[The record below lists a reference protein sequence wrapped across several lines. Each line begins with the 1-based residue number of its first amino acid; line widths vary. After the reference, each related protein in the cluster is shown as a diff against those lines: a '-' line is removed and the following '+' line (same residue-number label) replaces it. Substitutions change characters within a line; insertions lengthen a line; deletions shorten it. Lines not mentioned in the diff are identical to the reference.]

1 MKKIISLFLLFSFFV
16 TGCYFNNGKFHKLEQ
31 ELTNFLYEVNES
43 NYFNIDISVK
53 VDDEKVQQGI
63 KMMNNPIYIET
74 HVNDQ
79 TEIIAQENDKIFEY
93 IVKDNNKVDR
103 NFLGYLGDYNIT
115 ENEESFDIVELTSFN
130 KQKCKIK
137 IEDNTYT
144 ITGLYKDLID
154 NESKEMFESVFK
166 NMKSLLDELY
176 NTEVTIKYIFEEDR
190 LVMSISLTFIYED
203 ISIYMEVIYDM
214 YINSFV
220 PINIYDGSYNITNP
234 TNFEEA
240 FELENLDVDIKCNRG
255 EKVYYVVELEKGMLV
270 ANNKDAYFE
279 LYDMNKNLVSES
291 LGNDSSVSIKELYPY
306 MAVPEKGKYY
316 LAIYKFS
323 GSNQN
328 VKISLY
334 EYETILND
342 SIVNLNYVL
351 NYEGQ
356 IEGIY
361 DFERFVYKK
370 NENTKEKSLKINNT
384 GDNTIFLYRY
394 NYSKNEGLMRIEP
407 NSSYYL
413 YLEEGENE
421 FIICQDF
428 ISNSYS
434 EVVEYSVNVETY
446 DLYFGQSLS
455 EREIPSLSYMS
466 DKTKQYYYTYLK
478 RGQYSFLDKNGSTNK
493 LFTYVYDENGKSIDD
508 ANIFAI
514 GYRLDEFASHFV
526 IKEDEHYYVI
536 VENNDDENKE
546 VQFIRHNYTTFID
559 KSNPKLLD
567 ISGNPN
573 NSGVLEGLY
582 DFEYYVHNSNKNN
595 LSIYKLTNKGNKK
608 LGVAYKK
615 YANDY
620 LDYEYILPNYN
631 LFFASIDEGNEITI
645 FQDQTSSLYNS
656 INYSFSVEELENNNV
671 TDKYSNEIVELTE
684 NFTEKYYMA
693 GYGLPATYF
702 KINIKEKGLLSFY
715 VDGDGEEDFW
725 TGQFQLED
733 KNGNNISYKK
743 EIEPGEYFVKWQAV
757 EHVFLHVKIKY
768 SLK

>member
-1 MKKIISLFLLFSFFV
+1 MKKIISLFLIFSFFV

-31 ELTNFLYEVNES
+31 ELTNFLNEVNES
-43 NYFNIDISVK
+43 NYFNLDISAK
-53 VDDEKVQQGI
+53 VDDEKAQESI
-63 KMMNNPIYIET
+63 KMINDPIYIET
-74 HVNDQ
+74 YVNDQ

-93 IVKDNNKVDR
+93 IVKENKNVDR
-103 NFLGYLGDYNIT
+103 NFLGYVEDYKIT
-115 ENEESFDIVELTSFN
+115 ENVESFDVVELTSFN

-144 ITGLYKDLID
+144 ITGLYENLI
-154 NESKEMFESVFK
+154 NEDSKEMFESVFK

-203 ISIYMEVIYDM
+203 ISIYIEVAYDM

-240 FELENLDVDIKCNRG
+240 FELENLDEDIKCERG

-270 ANNKDAYFE
+270 ADNKNASFE

-291 LGNDSSVSIKELYPY
+291 LGRNSKALREELYPY

-316 LAIYKFS
+316 LAIYKFGS
-323 GSNQN
+323 SNQN

-334 EYETILND
+334 EYETILSD
-342 SIVNLNYVL
+342 SVVNLNYVS

-394 NYSKNEGLMRIEP
+394 NYSKNEGLICVEP

-421 FIICQDF
+421 FFICQDF

-455 EREIPSLSYMS
+455 EREIPSIRYITG
-466 DKTKQYYYTYLK
+466 KTKQYYYTYLK
-478 RGQYSFLDKNGSTNK
+478 EGQYSFLDKNGSPNK
-493 LFTYVYDENGKSIDD
+493 LFTYIYDEKGKSVED
-508 ANIFAI
+508 ANIFKI
-514 GYRLDEFASHFV
+514 GYRLDEFAPHFV
-526 IKEDEHYYVI
+526 ISEDGYYYVV
-536 VENNDDENKE
+536 VENNDNESKE
-546 VQFIRHNYTTFID
+546 IQFIRHDYKTIID
-559 KSNPKLLD
+559 KNNPKVLD
-567 ISGNPN
+567 IGGNSN
-573 NSGVLEGLY
+573 NVGVLEGLY
-582 DFEYYVHNSNKNN
+582 DFEY
-595 LSIYKLTNKGNKK
+595 LSYFI
-608 LGVAYKK
+608 
-615 YANDY
+615 
-620 LDYEYILPNYN
+620 IRIIHRFF
-631 LFFASIDEGNEITI
+631 LFCNT
-645 FQDQTSSLYNS
+645 L
-656 INYSFSVEELENNNV
+656 
-671 TDKYSNEIVELTE
+671 
-684 NFTEKYYMA
+684 
-693 GYGLPATYF
+693 
-702 KINIKEKGLLSFY
+702 
-715 VDGDGEEDFW
+715 
-725 TGQFQLED
+725 
-733 KNGNNISYKK
+733 
-743 EIEPGEYFVKWQAV
+743 
-757 EHVFLHVKIKY
+757 
-768 SLK
+768 